1 MHLGV
6 TFDGLYHTGRDWN
19 LHFASLQIDEP
30 DVQTYQ
36 LTVPGRDGILD
47 LTESL
52 FGRPTFLNR
61 TITMNFWTEFDR
73 DGHLQFVL
81 MNALHGKR
89 MEFSLDIDPGCY
101 WTGRLSVHVQK
112 TCPAITEVVIT
123 ADCEAYKSFYLRPTE
138 NILWDDINFD
148 RDILENFENI
158 EIPAKTTKKISVT
171 AGDNTLSPVVTTSK
185 NMQVT
190 VNGEVYNTV
199 AGTPLEIPVTLYQG
213 VTVFSILSTTS
224 GTLTLEFKGRSL

>member
-52 FGRPTFLNR
+52 FVRPAFLNR
-61 TITMNFWTEFDR
+61 KITMNFWTEFDR
-73 DGHLQFVL
+73 DGHLQSVL

-89 MEFSLDIDPGCY
+89 MEFSLDVDPGCY
-101 WTGRLSVHVQK
+101 WTGRMLVHVQK

-123 ADCEAYKSFYLRPTE
+123 ADCEAYKRFSLRPTG
-138 NILWDDINFD
+138 NILWDDVNFD

-158 EIPAKTTKKISVT
+158 EIPSNTAKKISVT
-171 AGDNTLSPVVTTSK
+171 AGENPLSPVVTTTK

-190 VNGEVYNTV
+190 VNGEAYNTV
-199 AGTPLEIPVTLYQG
+199 ANTPLEIPVTLYRG

-224 GTLTLEFKGRSL
+224 GNVTFEFKGRSL